1 MLQVLKNG
9 YLFELVLFDTSTNR
23 EDEANDIE
31 IYHFI
36 PIFLN
41 GGLQRWKGLS
51 SEYLTGIFTA
61 YPLTKIYS
69 ICKQD
74 NNVGNQCKKSSSIY
88 TGITYRSYFAL
99 LDELFT
105 EMHTAL

>member
-1 MLQVLKNG
+1 MAACKDGKDSQV
-9 YLFELVLFDTSTNR
+9 
-23 EDEANDIE
+23 
-31 IYHFI
+31 
-36 PIFLN
+36 
-41 GGLQRWKGLS
+41 S
-51 SEYLTGIFTA
+51 SLLEYSQA